1 MSVQI
6 VEELAARLGLEIDGE
21 AFAVAEKLLGAV
33 RGGMV
38 GLAAA
43 GAAVGM
49 AVVAAAAKTA
59 AYADATAKAAE
70 RTGIAVDSL
79 QALQYAAERAD
90 VSAGDLEG
98 ALRFA
103 AKRGVKD
110 LEGELLRAAEQF
122 ERMPDGAEK
131 AALAMKLF
139 GKQGTALIP
148 MLNKGTAGLDE
159 MTAKAQ
165 DMGLVLGADTQEQAA
180 ALKDTLEDVQ
190 GYLRGLAYTIA
201 GPFLKPIREALERLA
216 KWIREHRPQIQRAF
230 EAIGTAIGTAMKYAA
245 QLIEPVIDLL
255 WRLGGAILGS
265 TTGRVLAALAAFG
278 FALTLP
284 FAGPVIAIG
293 ALLVALEELW
303 GWITGERDTL
313 LEDTF
318 GPFADFKKDFLGW
331 LSFDATDSPLVLGLK
346 GILILVKELFG
357 YLRDSVTMWD
367 NLLSKGSINPGFN
380 RENAGGTLKFGLRS
394 LFGDSLLRGI
404 LTEQGQAALY
414 EGSTFA
420 VPQQFQAPA
429 APTSVTGGSRSVAV
443 SVNVTA
449 PAGVDAQSWAD
460 QLGAALAPH
469 VERAIDARNA
479 AALPAAA
486 R

>member
-1 MSVQI
+1 MSVQV
-6 VEELAARLGLEIDGE
+6 VEELFARLGLEVDGE
-21 AFAVAEKLLGAV
+21 TFAIADKLIGAV

-38 GLAAA
+38 GLVAAA
-43 GAAVGM
+43 GTAGLAI
-49 AVVAAAAKTA
+49 VAAAAKTA
-59 AYADATAKAAE
+59 DYADSTAKAAE

-110 LEGELLRAAEQF
+110 LEGELRRAAGQF
-122 ERMPDGAEK
+122 EQMPDGAEK

-148 MLNKGTAGLDE
+148 MLNGGAAGLDE
-159 MTAKAQ
+159 MTEKARA
-165 DMGLVLGADTQEQAA
+165 MGLVLDAETQEQAA
-180 ALKDTLEDVQ
+180 ELMDTIEDVQ

-201 GPFLKPIREALERLA
+201 GPFLKPIREALERFM
-216 KWIREHRPQIQRAF
+216 KWIQDHRPQIKRAF
-230 EAIGTAIGTAMKYAA
+230 EVIGSAIGTAMKYAA
-245 QLIEPVIDLL
+245 QLIEPVIDIV
-255 WRLGGAILGS
+255 WRLNEAILSS
-265 TTGRVLAALAAFG
+265 TTGRVLSALAAFG

-293 ALLVALEELW
+293 ALLMALEELW

-313 LEDTF
+313 LEDQF
-318 GPFADFKKDFLGW
+318 GSFDQFKKDLVGW
-331 LSFDATDSPLVLGLK
+331 MELDPSDSPLMAGLK
-346 GILILVKELFG
+346 TIMQVVKELFG

-367 NLLSKGSINPGFN
+367 NLLAKGSINPGFT
-380 RENAGGTLKFGLRS
+380 RENAGGTGKWLARNIL
-394 LFGDSLLRGI
+394 GDAFFKEI
-404 LTEQGQAALY
+404 LTPQGQAALY

-420 VPQQFQAPA
+420 VPPELQTP
-429 APTSVTGGSRSVAV
+429 SVP
-443 SVNVTA
+443 TA
-449 PAGVDAQSWAD
+449 PLAAQAGSSRVVTFGDIHITAADGTDAAD
-460 QLGAALAPH
+460 KF
-469 VERAIDARNA
+469 VERVQQVIFGP
-479 AALPAAA
+479 ALPAAA